1 MKKIFFSLL
10 AIAAIASCAKT
21 EAVYEEGQVEIKLS
35 PVTALQTKSEASGT
49 ANFLG
54 AVDGI
59 VYPTQENFDV
69 YAYWK
74 NVPAGEK
81 FTDGTIFLEDE
92 NKEGGAEFT
101 NKGNYWGGMKNYY
114 WPKNGSLRFAAY
126 SPSHLEVDHTLVGDL
141 YEVNYVQPS
150 KTSETWDFLVA
161 PTSPSYSLMTATEKV
176 AIEFQHALSW
186 ITLKVVAK
194 DADAAKAFDI
204 KKVTINGVN
213 TTADFAA
220 YMDNGTIEFD
230 EWSGWD
236 NPAEVVVYEGSQMV
250 TETVTDIENTVAGTL
265 VIPQATTSV
274 TVDFDQYG
282 VNGTADTPGMT
293 VTLDLL
299 LDEEDANGR
308 NIWEPGKHYNYTLV
322 FGLDEILINPSV
334 VDWKEV
340 EVGELDPD
348 ASNVSTSAQFVA
360 AVAKGGKITL
370 QANVELDEA
379 VTVTKDVVL
388 ELNGYG
394 LTYTS
399 DAAAHSAMITVN
411 TGAEL
416 IVRDCER
423 NGQGKIS
430 YEYTGPGDSN
440 FGWGSYT
447 IANNGELYVENGT
460 IEIVCDLNTPAAN
473 VHMYSAIHQGGN
485 ANSAT
490 VVSGGKVSNA
500 SYRSIRVNQGSLKI
514 YDGVVVEGQVWMQPF
529 AANTSLE
536 IVGGEFAPTGGDGS
550 SVFVTNNQYPV
561 QVLVRGGNFATKI
574 GASDATDEA
583 KGAKGSIIGGTFAD
597 ITGLN
602 EALIAEGYSLSQ
614 LGSVWTVVEGEYD
627 VVAEDF
633 DDLTTAVANGKN
645 VLFADD
651 FTATTT
657 GSNGYG
663 KTGLSQTKGGV
674 IDGNGHDFASPNSN
688 GTWDS
693 AISTTGGTIKN
704 INVVEGFRGIFI
716 KKGTEKV
723 YLENVKI
730 DGTTYTISCDEASY
744 QGLEA
749 KYCTFNG
756 WTSFAKTLGEVYFLE
771 CSFGAGSGYK
781 FCRPYAPTTFEG
793 CDFCEGFGVDARA
806 KVVFYNCT
814 VNGVALTAD
823 NLSTLVT
830 GNIAN
835 ASVK

>member
-1 MKKIFFSLL
+1 MKKIFFSFL

-21 EAVYEEGQVEIKLS
+21 EAVYEAGEAEIKLA
-35 PVTALQTKSEASGT
+35 PVTKLQTK

-74 NVPAGEK
+74 NVPAGQE
-81 FTDGTIFLEDE
+81 FTDGSLFLAGE
-92 NKEGGAEFT
+92 NAGGAEFT
-101 NKGNYWGGMKNYY
+101 NKGNYWGGTVNYY

-126 SPSHLEVDHTLVGDL
+126 SPAHLDVDHVLANDVYSTT
-141 YEVNYVQPS
+141 YVQPS
-150 KTSETWDFLVA
+150 KTAETWDFLVA
-161 PTSPSYSLMTATEKV
+161 PTSTSYSLMTATEKV

-204 KKVTINGVN
+204 KKVTINDVN
-213 TTADFAA
+213 TKADFNAS
-220 YMDNGTIEFD
+220 MLDGIQFD

-236 NPAEVVVYEGSQMV
+236 DKADYVVYEGSQMV
-250 TETVTDIENTVAGTL
+250 TETLTDIENTVAGTIL
-265 VIPQATTSV
+265 IPQATTSV
-274 TVDFDQYG
+274 TINFDQYG
-282 VNGTADTPGMT
+282 INGTADTPGMT

-299 LDEEDANGR
+299 LDNEDAQGR
-308 NIWEPGKHYNYTLV
+308 NVWEPGKHYNYNLV

-334 VDWKEV
+334 ADWTEV
-340 EVGELDPD
+340 EVGELDVD

-370 QANVELDEA
+370 QANVELDQA
-379 VTVTKDVVL
+379 VTVAKDVVL
-388 ELNGYG
+388 ELNGYT
-394 LTYTS
+394 LSYTS
-399 DAAAHSAMITVN
+399 DATAHNAMITVN

-423 NGQGKIS
+423 NGKGKIS
-430 YEYTGPGDSN
+430 YEYTGAGDSN

-460 IEIVCDLNTPAAN
+460 VEIVCACNENSVT
-473 VHMYSAIHQGGN
+473 HMYSAIHQGGN
-485 ANSAT
+485 ANSTT
-490 VVSGGKVSNA
+490 VVSGGKVINNN
-500 SYRSIRVNQGSLKI
+500 YRSIRVNQGSLKI
-514 YDGVVVEGQVWMQPF
+514 YDGVEVAGQVWMQPF
-529 AANTSLE
+529 ATTTSLE
-536 IVGGEFAPTGGDGS
+536 IVGGNFQPTGADGS

-574 GASDATDEA
+574 GASDATA
-583 KGAKGSIIGGTFAD
+583 AGVKGSIIAGTFAD
-597 ITGLN
+597 VTGLN
-602 EALIAEGYSLSQ
+602 ENLIAEGYSLAQ
-614 LGSVWTVVEGEYD
+614 QGSVWSVVEGDYD
-627 VVAEDF
+627 VVAENF
-633 DDLTTAVANGKN
+633 DDLYAAVADGKN
-645 VLFADD
+645 VIFASD
-651 FTATTT
+651 FTATST

-674 IDGNGHDFASPNSN
+674 IDGNGNDFACPSAN

-730 DGTTYTISCDEASY
+730 DGTTYTISCDQASY

-749 KYCTFNG
+749 RNCTFNG
-756 WTSFAKTLGEVYFLE
+756 WTSFAATLGEVYFLD
-771 CSFGAGSGYK
+771 CSFGAGNGYK

-793 CDFCEGFGVDARA
+793 CDFCEGYAIDARA
-806 KVVFYNCT
+806 KVSFVNCT
-814 VNGVALTAD
+814 FNGVALTEA
-823 NLSTLVT
+823 NIATLVT
-830 GNIAN
+830 GNRQN
-835 ASVK
+835 VESVR

>member
-21 EAVYEEGQVEIKLS
+21 EAVYTEGDNEIKLS
-35 PVTALQTKSEASGT
+35 PVTKLQTK
-49 ANFLG
+49 ANVLG

-59 VYPTQENFDV
+59 VYPTKENFDV
-69 YAYWK
+69 FAYWK
-74 NVPAGEK
+74 NVPAGEE
-81 FTDGTIFLEDE
+81 FTDGSMFLEGQ
-92 NKEGGAEFT
+92 NAGGAEFT
-101 NKGNYWGGMKNYY
+101 NKGNYWGGKVNYY
-114 WPKNGSLRFAAY
+114 WPKNGSLRFSAY
-126 SPSHLEVDHTLVGDL
+126 SPSHLDVDHQLADDL
-141 YEVNYVQPS
+141 YTVEYKQPS
-150 KTSETWDFLVA
+150 NTAETWDFLVA

-204 KKVTINGVN
+204 KKVTINDVFTKANFAAKMGDGIQYEEWLGKN
-213 TTADFAA
+213 TTAP
-220 YMDNGTIEFD
+220 Y
-230 EWSGWD
+230 
-236 NPAEVVVYEGSQMV
+236 VVFEGSQMV

-265 VIPQATTSV
+265 VIPQNTTSV
-274 TVDFDQYG
+274 TINFDQYG
-282 VNGTADTPGMT
+282 INGTADTPGMK
-293 VTLDLL
+293 VTLDLV
-299 LDEEDANGR
+299 LDKDNTP
-308 NIWEPGKHYNYTLV
+308 WEPGKHYNYTLI

-334 VDWKEV
+334 VDWEEV
-340 EVGELDPD
+340 PANGSIVLDPD

-370 QANVELDEA
+370 QANIELDEA

-388 ELNGYG
+388 ELNGYE

-423 NGQGKIS
+423 NGEGKIS
-430 YEYTGPGDSN
+430 YEYTGAGDSN

-460 IEIVCDLNTPAAN
+460 VEIVCACNENSVT
-473 VHMYSAIHQGGN
+473 HMYSAIHQGGN
-485 ANSAT
+485 ANSTT
-490 VVSGGKVSNA
+490 VVSGGKVINNN
-500 SYRSIRVNQGSLKI
+500 YRSIRVNQGSLKI
-514 YDGVVVEGQVWMQPF
+514 YDGVAVAGQVWMQPF
-529 AANTSLE
+529 ATTTSLE
-536 IVGGEFAPTGGDGS
+536 IVGGNFQPTGADGS

-574 GASDATDEA
+574 GASDATA
-583 KGAKGSIIGGTFAD
+583 AGVKGSIIAGTFAD
-597 ITGLN
+597 VTGLN
-602 EALIAEGYSLSQ
+602 ENLIAEGYSLAQ
-614 LGSVWTVVEGEYD
+614 QGSVWTVVEGDYD

-633 DDLTTAVANGKN
+633 DDLTAAVNNGKN
-645 VLFADD
+645 VLFAAD
-651 FTATTT
+651 FTATST

-663 KTGLSQTKGGV
+663 KTGLSQTNGGV
-674 IDGNGHDFASPNSN
+674 IDGNGNDFASPRST

-749 KYCTFNG
+749 RNCTFNG
-756 WTSFAKTLGEVYFLE
+756 WTSFAGTLGEVYFLD
-771 CSFGAGSGYK
+771 CSFGAGNGYK

-793 CDFCEGFGVDARA
+793 CNFCEGYAIDARA
-806 KVVFYNCT
+806 KVSFVNCT
-814 VNGVALTAD
+814 FNGVALTEA
-823 NLSTLVT
+823 NIATLVT
-830 GNIAN
+830 GNRQN
-835 ASVK
+835 VESVR